1 MKRHDEWA
9 QLGVACGHS
18 QLLVAEKPGNAK
30 ISDFRGRPWDGDS
43 MKIKIDDQ
51 SGNTRGWLISVLT
64 DIHFWVP
71 VVVLIG
77 GLLLLRWIH

>member
-1 MKRHDEWA
+1 LWQTRRETLRLATSDVTSGVGYGMKR
-9 QLGVACGHS
+9 
-18 QLLVAEKPGNAK
+18 
-30 ISDFRGRPWDGDS
+30 
-43 MKIKIDDQ
+43 DDQ